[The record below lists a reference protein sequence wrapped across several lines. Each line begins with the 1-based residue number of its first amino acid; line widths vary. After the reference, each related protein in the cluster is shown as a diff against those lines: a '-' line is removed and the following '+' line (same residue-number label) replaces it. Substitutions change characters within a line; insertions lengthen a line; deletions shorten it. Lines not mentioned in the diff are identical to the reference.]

1 MKRLLSFLAAAF
13 VLTFSLLY
21 AEDFED
27 FTASDSSGGL
37 FLLGE
42 DNLPDPQDLVIESP
56 LGEEETSALTEGAA
70 VEEGST
76 ESGDTSF
83 LETSSDGQAASFA
96 EDENSPVQNAGEDG
110 ESGETMVQTVTES
123 SLSTESALPLT
134 ESATDSSDTL
144 PASGASSDSTSIQE
158 VENTDSSST
167 SQIQIEEEFSEE
179 KIHSEAAGEEDLE
192 EAALA
197 EAERIEALLTRE
209 RAVGVAYNVV
219 NVEGG
224 IFVMGSNKQNTT
236 KPLHKVKLSSF
247 MMGQTEVS
255 QELYHALTGKDPSY
269 IQGSG
274 LPVTNVSWYDAIY
287 FCNKLS
293 LALGYTP
300 CYTVNGLTNPEL
312 WGYSPQ
318 ISAGIDGIIEC
329 NFNAEGYRLPTEAEW
344 EYAARSGTFKEDLS
358 YSGSDNGLECGYFAE
373 NASDV
378 QKSGQLKS
386 NRLGLYDMSGNL
398 SEWVWDYYSKAYSS
412 KSVSN
417 PKGPSKGTAR
427 IVRGFN
433 FTSKSKDSSLYKRT
447 SVNPASRENYVG
459 FRIVRH
465 ILTEKERAKLEAEL
479 FAQSPLT
486 EAELSELQK
495 KDSSKRNALTFS
507 ISVNKCQESEI
518 SAYKSPALLTDFSSP
533 YTGYSASIG
542 FVSPISSHTFWG
554 LEFGFSYQIDE
565 ANTVHYTVDAL
576 GKLGVNSGIFFGDV
590 FRASACLESGF
601 VNSIPCYGAG
611 VDLEVLGLLTE
622 RNAGIGVDLFAAYDL
637 SFDGKSHFW
646 RAGVN
651 IEILFANIKKNYT
664 R

>member
-1 MKRLLSFLAAAF
+1 MKRLLSFF
-13 VLTFSLLY
+13 IVGFFLTFSLLY
-21 AEDFED
+21 AEELED
-27 FTASDSSGGL
+27 FTDTASSAGL

-42 DNLPDPQDLVIESP
+42 DNLPDPQNLIFESP
-56 LGEEETSALTEGAA
+56 SGKEDSALTKEAA
-70 VEEGST
+70 VEESLL
-76 ESGDTSF
+76 ESASSPLENDGAEQSF
-83 LETSSDGQAASFA
+83 SFA
-96 EDENSPVQNAGEDG
+96 EGEISSVQSSLDQSDVDDSGQDVAEASPVT
-110 ESGETMVQTVTES
+110 ETLSPVTES
-123 SLSTESALPLT
+123 NS
-134 ESATDSSDTL
+134 DFSSDTVAGDTTSPDS
-144 PASGASSDSTSIQE
+144 PALQE
-158 VENTDSSST
+158 VDNTESSSET
-167 SQIQIEEEFSEE
+167 NQIQIEEEFAEE
-179 KIHSEAAGEEDLE
+179 NIHSEEALE
-192 EAALA
+192 KELA
-197 EAERIEALLTRE
+197 ESERIEALLTRE

-224 IFVMGSNKQNTT
+224 IFVMGSNKQTST

-269 IQGSG
+269 IQGSD

-293 LALGYTP
+293 LALGFTP

-318 ISAGIDGIIEC
+318 ISAGIDGVIEC

-358 YSGSDNGLECGYFAE
+358 YSGSSNALECGYFAE

-417 PKGPSKGTAR
+417 PKGPSKGSGR
-427 IVRGFN
+427 VVRGFN
-433 FTSKSKDSSLYKRT
+433 FNSKEKDSDLYKRT

-486 EAELSELQK
+486 EAELAELQK

-507 ISVNKCQESEI
+507 ISANKCQESEI
-518 SAYKSPALLTDFSSP
+518 AAYKDFSVLTDFSSP
-533 YTGYSASIG
+533 YTGYAASIG
-542 FVSPISSHTFWG
+542 IVSPISSHTFWG
-554 LEFGFSYQIDE
+554 LEFGVSYQIDE
-565 ANTVHYTVDAL
+565 ANTVHYTVDVL
-576 GKLGVNSGIFFGDV
+576 GRIGVNSGIFFGDV
-590 FRASACLESGF
+590 FRASAYLECGF
-601 VNSIPCYGAG
+601 VNSTACYGAG
-611 VDLEVLGLLTE
+611 LDLEVLGLLTE

-637 SFDGKSHFW
+637 AVDGTSHFW